1 MENWVNAPL
10 IGKLE
15 LICMGGYNF
24 RDMEWSLSFG
34 GEFPSWEAQFED
46 F

>member
-1 MENWVNAPL
+1 MENRVDAPL

-15 LICMGGYNF
+15 SICMGGYNF
-24 RDMEWSLSFG
+24 RDMEWSLAFG
-34 GEFPSWEAQFED
+34 GGFPSLVAQFEV